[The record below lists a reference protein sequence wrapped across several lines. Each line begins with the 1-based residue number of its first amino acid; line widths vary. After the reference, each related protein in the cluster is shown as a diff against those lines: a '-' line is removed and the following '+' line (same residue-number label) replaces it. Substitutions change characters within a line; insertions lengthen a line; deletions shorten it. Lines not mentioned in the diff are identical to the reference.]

1 MTTAAAARSAT
12 DRFPGARVVTGC
24 FIVLA
29 VTAGLGFYGLA
40 VYLNVFSRERDWP
53 VASISLATTLYFIVS
68 GLTGLWVAR
77 IIARR
82 DVRIVIVAGGIVG
95 GLALAVLGRVEARWQ
110 LYVVY
115 AFFAAGFSAAGLVPV
130 TTIITRWYHIRRS
143 VALSVA
149 STGLSVGG
157 IVFTPF
163 AKWLIDDRGLESATP
178 ILGAIWLVG
187 VIPFALWL
195 VRPDPTVLGWQ
206 PDGARS
212 VEAQKRVTIEG
223 TPLHE
228 AQRSRFYLAIT
239 FGYLLVMGAQV
250 GGIQQL
256 VKLVEERSDQ
266 TTAALATIGV
276 AGTSVVARLVGG
288 RVVSRLPMAMFTV
301 VLAVL
306 QAVALAGLAF
316 AESTAAIFA
325 AILLFGA
332 TVGNLLMLQPL
343 LIAERFGVL
352 DYAQIFSRSQ
362 FISVFGVAG
371 GPLLLGWLYDNAGGY
386 QTSYLVAAG
395 CSFVGA
401 LVISTSG
408 PAEVRG

>member
-1 MTTAAAARSAT
+1 M
-12 DRFPGARVVTGC
+12 
-24 FIVLA
+24 
-29 VTAGLGFYGLA
+29 
-40 VYLNVFSRERDWP
+40 
-53 VASISLATTLYFIVS
+53 
-68 GLTGLWVAR
+68 
-77 IIARR
+77 
-82 DVRIVIVAGGIVG
+82 
-95 GLALAVLGRVEARWQ
+95 
-110 LYVVY
+110 
-115 AFFAAGFSAAGLVPV
+115 
-130 TTIITRWYHIRRS
+130 
-143 VALSVA
+143 
-149 STGLSVGG
+149 
-157 IVFTPF
+157 
-163 AKWLIDDRGLESATP
+163 
-178 ILGAIWLVG
+178 
-187 VIPFALWL
+187 IPFALWL

-228 AQRSRFYLAIT
+228 AQRTRFYLAIT

-288 RVVSRLPMAMFTV
+288 RVVSRLPMASFTV

-306 QAVALAGLAF
+306 QAFALAGLAF

-352 DYAQIFSRSQ
+352 DYARIFSRSQ

-395 CSFVGA
+395 CSFFGA
-401 LVISTSG
+401 LVVWTGG
-408 PAEVRG
+408 PAEIRR